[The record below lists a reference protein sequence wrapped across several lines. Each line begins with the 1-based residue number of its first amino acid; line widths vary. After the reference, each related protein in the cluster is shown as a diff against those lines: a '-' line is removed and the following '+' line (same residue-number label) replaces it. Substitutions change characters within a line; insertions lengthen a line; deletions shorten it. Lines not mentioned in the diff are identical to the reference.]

1 MQFEWDNEKNR
12 ANFDKHR
19 IRFEESALI
28 FRGPTLTTIDDRKD
42 YGEIRKISIGQIQGL
57 IYLVVVHTDRD
68 GSTRLISARK
78 AKSVERGRYDDYIQE
93 VT

>member
-19 IRFEESALI
+19 IRFDEAALI
-28 FRGPTLTTIDDRKD
+28 FRGPTLTTVDDRKD
-42 YGEIRKISIGQIQGL
+42 YGEIREISIGQIQDL
-57 IYLVVVHTDRD
+57 IYLVVVHTDRN

-78 AKSVERGRYDDYIQE
+78 AKSKERGRYDDYIQE
-93 VT
+93 VS